1 MRNNY
6 NTRFKRQKKDFEPEY
21 DTYGY
26 MDFDVMGFVQ
36 SINECDEY
44 DTLIFNIDN
53 PVVKNNIN
61 TIIIQIPIHDDFAD
75 IYEGDHI
82 KVHGY
87 IRSWWNKELKK
98 TTYSFEAQYWERVLD
113 EEETKPAKPKRHVRP
128 NIEVSNNGTK

>member
-6 NTRFKRQKKDFEPEY
+6 NHRGRQKKDFEPEY

-36 SINECDEY
+36 SIYEGDEY
-44 DTLIFNIDN
+44 DSLVFNIDN
-53 PVVKNNIN
+53 PVVRDNIN
-61 TIIIQIPIHDDFAD
+61 TIIITIPIHDDFAD

-82 KVHGY
+82 KIHGY

-98 TTYSFEAQYWERVLD
+98 TTYSFEAQYWQRVKD
-113 EEETKPAKPKRHVRP
+113 EEETKPQKPKRHVRP
-128 NIEVSNNGTK
+128 NIEVSNNGAE